1 MVSAL
6 VCGSNCLGLSL
17 GPRRCVVFL
26 GKILTPPFSAQVYKW
41 VLANLILLVKYSIS
55 LAIVA
60 GHRNNQILKKK
71 AENEPS
77 LVNESKIRLQ
87 PGWEQPLRK
96 RDIISHTS

>member
-1 MVSAL
+1 MVSWLVRSTQSPVLCCCAL
-6 VCGSNCLGLSL
+6 RQDTLLSQCL
-17 GPRRCVVFL
+17 F
-26 GKILTPPFSAQVYKW
+26 AQVYKW

-71 AENEPS
+71 AEKEPS